1 MQGQRVSPAP
11 QQATTTPQPTPTQVQ
26 PMQQFSPIPSQV
38 GTPAVTQQTTPV
50 ISSPI
55 DPTQVSTALLYQRNK
70 PLTPEQ
76 QALLSQI
83 PTTQDNLVIPS
94 HHAALNNTGITAS
107 VKTAPMRPMDVAK
120 EWFLDYVSPQSIK
133 FYNKAI
139 EHLPGEK
146 FNGNMLHTWL
156 QVLTDRAVNC
166 AWTNILTIRGKLLTE
181 HYADISL
188 KEIKAHAQEYQNE
201 GRRRAQNA
209 EMLLQCIKASISK
222 AVYSR
227 VHHLKHNYTITR
239 EPDQVEVVDG
249 VCYLKTIID
258 CYHVNTRS
266 STAEIRKK
274 LAQLHI
280 YMKHTAKGDVVQLC
294 VYTRELL
301 GKLRAA
307 GEDTQD
313 LLTNLLEALKQAP
326 NHHFQ
331 RWLNTRI
338 DLWSTKQI
346 DW

>member
-1 MQGQRVSPAP
+1 
-11 QQATTTPQPTPTQVQ
+11 
-26 PMQQFSPIPSQV
+26 
-38 GTPAVTQQTTPV
+38 
-50 ISSPI
+50 
-55 DPTQVSTALLYQRNK
+55 
-70 PLTPEQ
+70 
-76 QALLSQI
+76 
-83 PTTQDNLVIPS
+83 
-94 HHAALNNTGITAS
+94 
-107 VKTAPMRPMDVAK
+107 MDVAK

-156 QVLTDRAVNC
+156 QVLADRAVNC
-166 AWTNILTIRGKLLTE
+166 AWINILTIKGKLLTE

-222 AVYSR
+222 AVYFR

-239 EPDQVEVVDG
+239 EPEQCEVIDG

-280 YMKHTAKGDVVQLC
+280 YMKHTAKGDVVQL
-294 VYTRELL
+294 
-301 GKLRAA
+301 
-307 GEDTQD
+307 
-313 LLTNLLEALKQAP
+313 
-326 NHHFQ
+326 
-331 RWLNTRI
+331 
-338 DLWSTKQI
+338 
-346 DW
+346 